1 MGKYR
6 GKHNGITRGHYEKAL
21 LYAELNTEKQAKE
34 LYDKVSDLFYRLGY
48 RTDPNTYFI
57 SNENDHDMLSTYH
70 VAGATITLSGTKN
83 FKPVD
88 TYCMTPEEIEIAEQE
103 RASKKPFSQIF
114 MVSNQGLSDI
124 ITKIRDEYPIF
135 KERPL
140 NRKRWF

>member
-21 LYAELNTEKQAKE
+21 LYAEINSEKQAKE
-34 LYDKVSDLFYRLGY
+34 LDDKVSYLFLGLGY
-48 RTDPNTYFI
+48 RSDPNSYFVD
-57 SNENDHDMLSTYH
+57 NAHDMLSTYH
-70 VAGATITLSGTKN
+70 VAGATITLSTTKN

-88 TYCMTPEEIEIAEQE
+88 TYCMTPEEIEIAEQK
-103 RASKKPFSQIF
+103 RVSKKPFSQIY

-124 ITKIRDEYPIF
+124 ITKIKKEYPIF

-140 NRKRWF
+140 DRLRWF